1 MTNDPFSAAA
11 SLDELL
17 TRTQQALAA
26 MRSRASAH
34 TDGEPGDLLRA
45 EGTAAGGRVRA
56 VAVQGGRLDSV
67 VIDPE
72 LAGVPFDVLCGHLV
86 TAANAALSE
95 LDAQVSASARADADA
110 LAARLGG
117 VGDQAELF
125 SRAMHEVAARIHRDR
140 GAVSRAGRPAGA
152 GTHPGNRDLR

>member
-11 SLDELL
+11 SLDEML
-17 TRTQQALAA
+17 TRTQQALTA

-34 TDGEPGDLLRA
+34 ADGEPGDLLRA

-67 VIDPE
+67 TVDPE
-72 LAGVPFDVLCGHLV
+72 LAGEPLDVLCGHLV

-110 LAARLGG
+110 LAARLGTM
-117 VGDQAELF
+117 GDQAELF
-125 SRAMHEVAARIHRDR
+125 GRAMHEAAARIHRDR
-140 GAVSRAGRPAGA
+140 GTASQGARPA
-152 GTHPGNRDLR
+152 